1 MKTMRKAPRGKGKAP
16 WRDGSCRTPLEEER
30 REEERGFI
38 FRRVFPFS
46 YVFILF
52 FLAVKCKMKGEFFF
66 LLVYIYLVGIEEL
79 M

>member
-52 FLAVKCKMKGEFFF
+52 LSGRKMKDEKRVLFLAVG
-66 LLVYIYLVGIEEL
+66 IYTW
-79 M
+79 